1 MIYCQHLAEM
11 PLIRSIFHSVPF
23 LNVTSIRRDVFV
35 LSKQYN
41 IYLKNLSGNGL
52 TSFHIE
58 VLVII
63 SHLLLPH
70 ILDVSNNQ
78 IAQINTD

>member
-11 PLIRSIFHSVPF
+11 PLIPSIFHSVPF

-41 IYLKNLSGNGL
+41 IYLNLSGNGL

-78 IAQINTD
+78 IAHINTD